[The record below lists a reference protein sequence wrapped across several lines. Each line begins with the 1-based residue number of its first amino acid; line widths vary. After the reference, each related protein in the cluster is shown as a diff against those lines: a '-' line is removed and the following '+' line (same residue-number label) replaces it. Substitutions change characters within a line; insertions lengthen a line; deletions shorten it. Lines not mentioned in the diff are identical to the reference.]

1 MPHGHAHA
9 TSWVLPP
16 HRRAQR
22 AVNRADSSLVMN
34 GMLLLLALCG
44 WIIGGEAGVR
54 WAVSGETLPP
64 PPPPAITPEAMRRQF
79 GARLLRRSELPALFD
94 ILAVLS
100 RRAGLPHMPELY
112 CLPEAGMNAYAL
124 GSPDHSA
131 ITLTEGLLRGMTL
144 NEVAGILAHEVAH
157 IRNDDGAVMTL
168 AAALHCATALVAGF
182 GPPAAGGPPPNG
194 ALAALLRSAPAIGRL
209 LHLALSR
216 IREFDADIAALELTG
231 DAYGLMAALDKMEAH
246 HSGVLTGANG
256 QRRATP
262 PSFDAVRFLRSHPE
276 TWERLRTLE
285 SRAQMR

>member
-54 WAVSGETLPP
+54 WAVSG
-64 PPPPAITPEAMRRQF
+64 QF
-79 GARLLRRSELPALFD
+79 GARLLRRAEMPALFE

-100 RRAGLPHMPELY
+100 RRAGLPRMPELY

-182 GPPAAGGPPPNG
+182 GPQPAGGP
-194 ALAALLRSAPAIGRL
+194 LAALLRSAPAIGRL

-231 DAYGLMAALDKMEAH
+231 DAYGLMAALDKMESH
-246 HSGVLTGANG
+246 HNG
-256 QRRATP
+256 SHQRRAP
-262 PSFDAVRFLRSHPE
+262 LPSLDMVRFLRSHPE

>member
-79 GARLLRRSELPALFD
+79 GARLLRRAEMPALFE

-100 RRAGLPHMPELY
+100 RRAGLPRMPELY

-182 GPPAAGGPPPNG
+182 GPQPAGGP
-194 ALAALLRSAPAIGRL
+194 LAALLRSAPAIGRL

-231 DAYGLMAALDKMEAH
+231 DAYGLMAALDKMESH
-246 HSGVLTGANG
+246 HNG
-256 QRRATP
+256 SHQRRAP
-262 PSFDAVRFLRSHPE
+262 LPSLDMVRFLRSHPE